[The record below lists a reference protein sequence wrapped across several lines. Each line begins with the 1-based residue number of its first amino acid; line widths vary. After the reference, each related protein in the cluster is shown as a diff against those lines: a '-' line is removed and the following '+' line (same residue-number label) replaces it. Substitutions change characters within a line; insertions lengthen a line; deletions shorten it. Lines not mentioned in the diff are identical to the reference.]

1 MAPVTFLRVS
11 GVALAVAIGLGP
23 IVPPEHVHETEE
35 HGHHRMV
42 VHRHAEAHRLSV
54 PAAPHHREVH
64 DEDDDPILTLT
75 PLFTV
80 PGGPAVPP
88 ASPATVIVLPEPP
101 VGVAFHRAG
110 ELNEPLIHGPPRAPA
125 PQRGPPRSSRL

>member
-1 MAPVTFLRVS
+1 MTFLRVS

-42 VHRHAEAHRLSV
+42 VHRHAEAHRLPV
-54 PAAPHHREVH
+54 PGAPQREIH
-64 DEDDDPILTLT
+64 EDDVPILTLT

-80 PGGPAVPP
+80 PGAPDVPP
-88 ASPATVIVLPEPP
+88 ASTTTVVVLPEPP
-101 VGVAFHRAG
+101 VAVAFHRAG
-110 ELNEPLIHGPPRAPA
+110 DSGEPLIHGPPRAPA

>member
-1 MAPVTFLRVS
+1 MAQVTFLRVS
-11 GVALAVAIGLGP
+11 GVALAVTIGLGP

-54 PAAPHHREVH
+54 PAAAHHHEVH
-64 DEDDDPILTLT
+64 EDDDPVLTLT
-75 PLFTV
+75 PLFTI
-80 PGGPAVPP
+80 PGVPAVPS
-88 ASPATVIVLPEPP
+88 ASTATVVVLPEPP
-101 VGVAFHRAG
+101 VAVAFHRAG
-110 ELNEPLIHGPPRAPA
+110 DSNEPLIHGPPRAPT

>member
-1 MAPVTFLRVS
+1 MAQVTFLRVS
-11 GVALAVAIGLGP
+11 GVALAVTIGLGP
-23 IVPPEHVHETEE
+23 IVPPEHVHETEA

-64 DEDDDPILTLT
+64 EDDDPVLTLT

-80 PGGPAVPP
+80 PGVPAVSP
-88 ASPATVIVLPEPP
+88 ASTATVVVLPEPP
-101 VGVAFHRAG
+101 VAAVFHRAG
-110 ELNEPLIHGPPRAPA
+110 DSNEPLIHGPPRAPA
-125 PQRGPPRSSRL
+125 PPRGPPRSSRL